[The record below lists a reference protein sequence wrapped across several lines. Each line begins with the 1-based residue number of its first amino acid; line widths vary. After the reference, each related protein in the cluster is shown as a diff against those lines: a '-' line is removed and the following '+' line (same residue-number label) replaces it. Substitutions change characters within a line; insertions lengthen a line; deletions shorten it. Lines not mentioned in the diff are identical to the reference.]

1 MVSAKDALQAAPKD
15 VVAEALTELNLLVL
29 GPIAVSQ
36 VGRLRRAQME
46 AQAFLRTAHMMQ
58 RGDIERQTSSPI
70 VHSAQLDFVDT
81 HKPIAF
87 A

>member
-15 VVAEALTELNLLVL
+15 VIAEALTELNLLIL

-36 VGRLRRAQME
+36 VGRLRRAQMK
-46 AQAFLRTAHMMQ
+46 AQAFLRTAHMIR

-81 HKPIAF
+81 HKPIA
-87 A
+87 